1 MRALIVACVAL
12 AGCMSP
18 EQRAQW
24 QAQRQSEARYQA
36 LYASSP
42 MGIADAGCRTKT
54 QFAMAGHRP
63 SSILDLE
70 GTAKANQMHASCM
83 EYWRRTGQFP

>member
-1 MRALIVACVAL
+1 MRLVIVVCVLL

-18 EQRAQW
+18 EQRTQW
-24 QAQRQSEARYQA
+24 QAQQESDARYRA
-36 LYASSP
+36 LYESSP

-54 QFAMAGHRP
+54 QFAMAGHRA

-70 GTAKANQMHASCM
+70 GSAKANQMHASCM
-83 EYWRRTGQFP
+83 EYWRRTGQMP